1 MKTIGITGGI
11 GSGKSEILNYL
22 KDSYCC
28 IVLKADDIA
37 NELKE
42 PDQECYLPIVEL
54 LGITVLDNFGKINNQ
69 RMAEILFSDSIK
81 RKQIEMIIHPAV
93 KKQIQSQI
101 KIEQEKG
108 GTDFLFVEAALL
120 IEDHYDEILDELW
133 YVYADETVRRNR
145 LKKSRG
151 YSDDK
156 ISTIFSEQLTENEF
170 RNSCGVTIDNSNDI
184 HDTFLQI
191 DHILGEYLCQN

>member
-54 LGITVLDNFGKINNQ
+54 LGITVLDIFGKINNQ

>member
-1 MKTIGITGGI
+1 MF
-11 GSGKSEILNYL
+11 SNSLRALLYSEILNYL

-42 PDQECYLPIVEL
+42 PDQECFSPVVEL
-54 LGITVLDNFGKINNQ
+54 LGSTVLDNFGKINNQ
-69 RMAEILFSDSIK
+69 RMAEILFSDSKK

-93 KKQIQSQI
+93 KKQIQMQI
-101 KIEQEKG
+101 KMEREKG
-108 GTDFLFVEAALL
+108 GMDFLFVEAALL

-170 RNSCGVTIDNSNDI
+170 RKSCRVTIDNSNDI
-184 HDTFLQI
+184 HNTFSQI

>member
-42 PDQECYLPIVEL
+42 PDQECFSPVVEL
-54 LGITVLDNFGKINNQ
+54 LGSTVLDNFGKINNQ
-69 RMAEILFSDSIK
+69 RMAEILFSDSKK

-93 KKQIQSQI
+93 KKQIQIQI
-101 KIEQEKG
+101 KMEREKG
-108 GTDFLFVEAALL
+108 GMDFLFVEAALL

-170 RNSCGVTIDNSNDI
+170 RKSCRVTIDNSNDI
-184 HDTFLQI
+184 HNTFSQI